1 MIEKIQK
8 LAKQKTK
15 HYGCHGWDHVERVY
29 NLCILI
35 GRKEKADIETLK
47 IASLLHDIKR
57 NGEKVD
63 HALKSS
69 EEAERILKKLHFPPS
84 KISKVVDAI
93 KTHRFRGE
101 TKPPTLEAKILSD
114 ADKLDAMGAIGIY
127 RASSFGAETQRG
139 FQQTIN
145 HFHEK
150 LLKLRRLMYT
160 TTAKHLAEKRCR
172 FMLTYLKQVE
182 AELIFNS

>member
-1 MIEKIQK
+1 MEKIQK

-29 NLCILI
+29 NLCIFI

-57 NGEKVD
+57 NGEEVD

-93 KTHRFRGE
+93 KTHRFRGK
-101 TKPPTLEAKILSD
+101 TKPLTLEAKILSD
-114 ADKLDAMGAIGIY
+114 ADKLDAMGAMGIH
-127 RASSFGAETQRG
+127 RASSFGGETQRG
-139 FQQTIN
+139 FQKTID
-145 HFHEK
+145 HFYEK
-150 LLKLRRLMYT
+150 LLKLKHLMYT
-160 TTAKHLAEKRCR
+160 ETARKLAEKRHS
-172 FMLTYLKQVE
+172 FMLAYLKQVE
-182 AELIFNS
+182 KELRLAS